1 MRPGAAATQNPRSSS
16 PRQRWSLACAAA
28 VLALTGCTPG
38 SPSPPAGSTPAAST
52 PAADASA
59 SAAERVL
66 SDEELMALV
75 DRAING
81 AQQGTGRVSKTAD
94 LRSRLQGRP
103 EPADR
108 AAAQPGECGVF
119 RPRSAPTSRADLD
132 MNFAAG
138 VLTLTGAWS
147 RETVAFVLARSA
159 PRDAV
164 VAADFAYAEEQAV
177 ACADFRQLSQDAPPT
192 TVRLRSVPELG
203 ERAYAT
209 VSSPQSTPGTPPAAR
224 TVSLQVLKGTVSFGL
239 SRQAPPSAS
248 ADELTSALSPLVQ
261 LAQKLVAEYAADSP
275 AASPPPASP
284 TAGAPSSPTPSPP
297 SASQTPGPTAS
308 RPVPHH
314 QTPEQLAGLLQGI
327 TGPSGSPAQVLEGR
341 YAPTAPAVPPGPS
354 AQSCTYDDAAYL
366 ASFGGAATVVAEI
379 PGTGQALDQ
388 ISLRLI
394 SLPTPPPDASAFDRR
409 AADLGSCTSVQ
420 EQVPGGAPR
429 TWSPLKHPTVD
440 TSGQTGYAVVYMLPD
455 GTGIR
460 HVLVGARKGNLC
472 VETETKTLSDSA
484 VQQAADGLA
493 ATINKVMARVGG

>member
-1 MRPGAAATQNPRSSS
+1 
-16 PRQRWSLACAAA
+16 
-28 VLALTGCTPG
+28 
-38 SPSPPAGSTPAAST
+38 
-52 PAADASA
+52 
-59 SAAERVL
+59 
-66 SDEELMALV
+66 MALV

-108 AAAQPGECGVF
+108 AAVEPGECGVF

-164 VAADFAYAEEQAV
+164 VAADFAYAEEQAL
-177 ACADFRQLSQDAPPT
+177 ACAAFRQLPPDAPPT
-192 TVRLRSVPELG
+192 TVRLQSVPELG

-248 ADELTSALSPLVQ
+248 DDELTSALTPLVH
-261 LAQKLVAEYAADSP
+261 LAQKLVAEYAAGSP
-275 AASPPPASP
+275 AASPPA
-284 TAGAPSSPTPSPP
+284 SPTPSPP
-297 SASQTPGPTAS
+297 ASSTTSPPPTSGTPGPTAS
-308 RPVPHH
+308 RPAPQH
-314 QTPEQLAGLLQGI
+314 QTPEQLARLLQGI

-341 YAPTAPAVPPGPS
+341 YAPTAPAVTPGPS

-366 ASFGGAATVVAEI
+366 ASLGGAATVVAEI

-394 SLPTPPPDASAFDRR
+394 SLPTLPPDASAFDRR

-420 EQVPGGAPR
+420 EQVAGGAPR

-460 HVLVGARKGNLC
+460 HVLVGARKGSLC